1 MIVDNEFKG
10 LIPPLSKEEYT
21 GLEQSII
28 TEGCRESIITWNN
41 IIIDGHN
48 RYEICTK
55 NNIDFKTSEKNFTD
69 KNEAKIWIIRN
80 QFNRRNISIAQ
91 RCDLAY
97 KLKELLEPKARENL
111 SLGGGDKKS
120 EDYKSGFQKSE
131 KAITPINVTKEL
143 AKDAGVSV
151 DTMSKF
157 IQIKEKAQ
165 PEQIE
170 KINTGEL
177 SINEVYK
184 DVRKQQKIKE
194 VEEKVKAYK
203 EQSPNNSFVDIHTTT
218 KKYNI
223 IYADPPWQYWE
234 SGQKNQSLHYKTMP
248 VDEIIKLPVSRVTE
262 KDCILFLWVTFPI
275 LKESF
280 DIIKSWGFEYS
291 TCGFVWVKKNTNN
304 SNFFGCGSWTRANTE
319 LCLIATKG
327 KITRLDASISQI
339 IEHPIDEHSKKPNTT
354 RGLITKLVGE
364 LPRIELFARQQVQGW
379 DCWGNGIV

>member
-111 SLGGGDKKS
+111 KQSPGRPPQSVEK
-120 EDYKSGFQKSE
+120 GFQKSE
-131 KAITPINVTKEL
+131 KVFINTPINVTKEL

-184 DVRKQQKIKE
+184 DVRKQQKIK
-194 VEEKVKAYK
+194 
-203 EQSPNNSFVDIHTTT
+203 S
-218 KKYNI
+218 
-223 IYADPPWQYWE
+223 
-234 SGQKNQSLHYKTMP
+234 
-248 VDEIIKLPVSRVTE
+248 
-262 KDCILFLWVTFPI
+262 
-275 LKESF
+275 
-280 DIIKSWGFEYS
+280 
-291 TCGFVWVKKNTNN
+291 
-304 SNFFGCGSWTRANTE
+304 
-319 LCLIATKG
+319 
-327 KITRLDASISQI
+327 
-339 IEHPIDEHSKKPNTT
+339 
-354 RGLITKLVGE
+354 
-364 LPRIELFARQQVQGW
+364 VQ
-379 DCWGNGIV
+379 